1 MKKLIFGVAM
11 LIGGVIGF
19 AGWII
24 ACAIN
29 SAGMPGLK
37 ILEILSGSDL
47 LITVIF
53 VLMILAGLFVSFF
66 ESKKG

>member
-1 MKKLIFGVAM
+1 MKKLIFGIGM
-11 LIGGVIGF
+11 LNAGVIGF

-29 SAGMPGLK
+29 NDGMPGLK
-37 ILEILSGSDL
+37 IFETLNGGDL

-53 VLMILAGLFVSFF
+53 VIMILAGLFVSFF
-66 ESKKG
+66 EIKKE